1 MREPI
6 WALCVASDSPS
17 RSTWWLFALLW
28 TQVMCDACWG
38 GSLLWA
44 RRLSLHIG
52 WNQFCC
58 SAKTSLSHS
67 QMPNTPW
74 RFSHPQW
81 QAVFLLSG
89 KKDVLYIRQ
98 ILRLQGVVAAS
109 QESDLARRRISAMF
123 VSTISCLVTCSHF
136 LIFTRLFATPYKVS
150 HFHFLPLKKTH
161 SGVKKSLWRSSMC
174 TYRVK
179 LECHWLVCQ
188 QRQNEKCRMSQ
199 LCWRSN
205 EHLRAGWQIFWP
217 GEWKIPL

>member
-1 MREPI
+1 MGEPI
-6 WALCVASDSPS
+6 WALCVTLDSPS

-67 QMPNTPW
+67 QMPNTLW

-98 ILRLQGVVAAS
+98 NLHLLGVVAAS
-109 QESDLARRRISAMF
+109 QESDLAKRHISATFM
-123 VSTISCLVTCSHF
+123 STISCLVTFSLF
-136 LIFTRLFATPYKVS
+136 LIFHVFTQCLMKCHIPIFS
-150 HFHFLPLKKTH
+150 HLGRYT
-161 SGVKKSLWRSSMC
+161 GVRKSLWRSSIC

-179 LECHWLVCQ
+179 LECHWLVFQ
-188 QRQNEKCRMSQ
+188 ESQNEKM
-199 LCWRSN
+199 
-205 EHLRAGWQIFWP
+205 
-217 GEWKIPL
+217 